1 MVEHYVCANPP
12 GVMMRDAEGVES
24 FLLISDLDSAKSQ
37 CEIAEIQ
44 SAPADMVELMR
55 SRQVHAWFPT
65 QEGFYHPDFETDWA
79 RYIWP
84 AQLLPG
90 SGSWSYSFIRHESP
104 VDEPLQ
110 SRA

>member
-1 MVEHYVCANPP
+1 
-12 GVMMRDAEGVES
+12 MRDAEGVES
-24 FLLISDLDSAKSQ
+24 FLLVSDVDSTKNQ

-44 SAPADMVELMR
+44 SAPADMVQLMR
-55 SRQVHAWFPT
+55 SRQVQAWFPT

-90 SGSWSYSFIRHESP
+90 SGAWSYSFIRHEHP
-104 VDEPLQ
+104 IVDQPMQ
-110 SRA
+110 SHA

>member
-1 MVEHYVCANPP
+1 
-12 GVMMRDAEGVES
+12 
-24 FLLISDLDSAKSQ
+24 
-37 CEIAEIQ
+37 
-44 SAPADMVELMR
+44 
-55 SRQVHAWFPT
+55 VHAWFPT

-104 VDEPLQ
+104 MDEPLQ